1 MKALRRWKGRT
12 AGWGASDTRRS
23 KVPSFFLSQTPLYQF
38 PAFSYMAYKILEKP
52 VFVNCSG
59 ENETRKVCQ
68 CSHKMLTTKVD
79 HVIPKRVVKHVWL
92 GVRWERRMFGVSQT
106 HTPKSTPPPPNVAP
120 TADTWDKL
128 LKGNCFWRVITVGSG
143 VSGPYQEGW
152 FLWTT
157 GDMGHPISS
166 PDELADFTG
175 FSSVLAVYWVTSDVN
190 LVWYPPTRLCYG
202 ETRTLLV
209 VSLIWLF
216 VGIRPPAPIGNNL
229 IAANWLTHRR
239 KSIRLMV
246 IAWRRCRGPWS
257 IANRFTWIWSGF

>member
-1 MKALRRWKGRT
+1 MKPGKFVNVHIKCWLQKLITLYQNVLWNMFDLECAEKGACSEYLRP
-12 AGWGASDTRRS
+12 TRRN
-23 KVPSFFLSQTPLYQF
+23 P
-38 PAFSYMAYKILEKP
+38 
-52 VFVNCSG
+52 
-59 ENETRKVCQ
+59 
-68 CSHKMLTTKVD
+68 
-79 HVIPKRVVKHVWL
+79 
-92 GVRWERRMFGVSQT
+92 
-106 HTPKSTPPPPNVAP
+106 PPPPNVAP